1 MRRLTFLLTLAAA
14 MPLILLAQDK
24 PNFSGTWAL
33 NREKSVFPEM
43 PGGGA
48 GGPGG
53 GRGMGANMGPR
64 VIVHEEPSIQ
74 TKLNMKGRDGQDITV
89 ETKFTT
95 DGKATTNKGQGRGPM
110 GGTSKIKSKWEGARL
125 VVNTEREVSTP
136 NGDFTIQNT
145 DEWTLSADGKEM
157 TVLSKTQTPMGEIEI
172 KYVFDKE
179 S

>member
-14 MPLILLAQDK
+14 LPLILVAQDK

-43 PGGGA
+43 PGGG
-48 GGPGG
+48 GPGG
-53 GRGMGANMGPR
+53 GRGMGAGMGSR

-95 DGKATTNKGQGRGPM
+95 DGKTTANKSQGRGPM
-110 GGTSKIKSKWEGARL
+110 AGTAKIKSKWDGARL
-125 VVNTEREVSTP
+125 VVSTEREVSTP
-136 NGDFTIQNT
+136 NGDFTIPTT

-157 TVLSKTQTPMGEIEI
+157 TVLSKSQTPMGEIEI
-172 KYVFDKE
+172 KYVFDKQ